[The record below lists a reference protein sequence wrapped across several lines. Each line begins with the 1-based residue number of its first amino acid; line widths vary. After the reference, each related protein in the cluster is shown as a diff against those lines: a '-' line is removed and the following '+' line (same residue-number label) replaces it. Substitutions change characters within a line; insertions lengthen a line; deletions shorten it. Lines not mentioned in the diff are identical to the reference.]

1 MSTST
6 SADERESVEE
16 VASKEIREADR
27 DETETVDNADDDD
40 DDDENKDSPK
50 NIKTGNSKSKEEE
63 EEEEKEEVVA
73 NQEEGAEQE
82 KSQEEP
88 KEETGKSEDNDGVE
102 PKDATAADDG
112 PRFEENDE
120 STTHDSDA
128 ASEDTEGPEEGFDED
143 PANSKVSL
151 GGLVSTFYQNF
162 EVYSRMLSSNSITSF
177 LRTLLCYSWTA
188 TLPRLKTWSVRRPY
202 STTAASPSRS
212 SSTEGT
218 FAGN

>member
-151 GGLVSTFYQNF
+151 GGLVTGLVITHCANLPCVHGHNQFINTKFTRPFTKTSKSTQECYHLT
-162 EVYSRMLSSNSITSF
+162 VSHLSYERYCVTVG
-177 LRTLLCYSWTA
+177 
-188 TLPRLKTWSVRRPY
+188 RLHCR
-202 STTAASPSRS
+202 
-212 SSTEGT
+212 G
-218 FAGN
+218 